1 MTTSPRKQAQQ
12 QQRDRLQRK
21 AERQQQRINNPARP
35 ARQGPNGSVIPLGGD
50 AANPIRTIG
59 GTSGGTPVGS
69 PVTLS
74 SGGISGG
81 MPRGVE
87 VTSQQLRALEE
98 KAARIDFT
106 AGLQV
111 IAANPND
118 LDGDGSDRQKLAR
131 RPGDCCLDTTT
142 GTYYYW
148 NTTEKLWITIAT
160 PRQKR
165 GIGIAA
171 PAVQQYPFMIGG
183 DIATEDHPRLIE
195 ALRLT
200 WRNQDGT
207 TGTAGAAALLINGS
221 AVTLGT
227 TQMTAANDYLAL
239 NVTNAGTADF
249 LLAEVFFTLV

>member
-1 MTTSPRKQAQQ
+1 MTTSPRNQAQSAQ
-12 QQRDRLQRK
+12 LQRLQRE

-50 AANPIRTIG
+50 AANPIRSFIG
-59 GTSGGTPVGS
+59 GTSGGTAEGS

-74 SGGISGG
+74 SGGVVGG

-98 KAARIDFT
+98 KAAKVDFT

-131 RPGDCCLDTTT
+131 RPGDCCLDTST
-142 GTYYYW
+142 GVWYYW
-148 NTTEKLWITIAT
+148 NATEKLWLGETIPVSVPIQGAS
-160 PRQKR
+160 
-165 GIGIAA
+165 
-171 PAVQQYPFMIGG
+171 VQQYPVLF
-183 DIATEDHPRLIE
+183 AWCRLRIE
-195 ALRLT
+195 TLSIQNKDSSGANVT
-200 WRNQDGT
+200 DGT
-207 TGTAGAAALLINGS
+207 ATLLANGG

-227 TQMTAANDYLAL
+227 TLLPLGGYLAL
-239 NVTNAGTADF
+239 NVTGAGSDF
-249 LLAEVFFTLV
+249 LVASITVVPV